1 MEQKGRNM
9 YHKEKS
15 AKQLIADAY
24 LRLLNQKPYLDITVT
39 DVVKEAQVARVSYY
53 RAFDSLD
60 GVLEFV
66 LDGFYEKVTK
76 DILPMFMRDKLDAW
90 KTLLLKAYRS
100 IKEDGFNVS
109 HVMHQNSAYML
120 ACLTRRFDFD
130 KTFLDSM
137 TLEQKYM
144 MPVNISA
151 MFTCAKIWADSGYKE
166 TPEQL
171 AEFVFGII
179 KRNLSEQ

>member
-1 MEQKGRNM
+1 
-9 YHKEKS
+9 
-15 AKQLIADAY
+15 
-24 LRLLNQKPYLDITVT
+24 
-39 DVVKEAQVARVSYY
+39 
-53 RAFDSLD
+53 
-60 GVLEFV
+60 
-66 LDGFYEKVTK
+66 
-76 DILPMFMRDKLDAW
+76 
-90 KTLLLKAYRS
+90 
-100 IKEDGFNVS
+100 
-109 HVMHQNSAYML
+109 
-120 ACLTRRFDFD
+120 
-130 KTFLDSM
+130 M

>member
-24 LRLLNQKPYLDITVT
+24 LRLLNQTPNLEITVP

-76 DILPMFMRDKLDAW
+76 DILPMFMRDKLDAC
-90 KTLLLKAYRS
+90 KTLLLKA
-100 IKEDGFNVS
+100 
-109 HVMHQNSAYML
+109 
-120 ACLTRRFDFD
+120 
-130 KTFLDSM
+130 
-137 TLEQKYM
+137 
-144 MPVNISA
+144 
-151 MFTCAKIWADSGYKE
+151 
-166 TPEQL
+166 
-171 AEFVFGII
+171 
-179 KRNLSEQ
+179 